1 MIELQIDV
9 TDLEDIRAAKNSVA
23 RSSIAAAA
31 AEVLRGGGRV
41 VLKRSYCNAPDDIF
55 RVYGDAEA
63 FEKDWN
69 GFFAQAE
76 QA

>member
-23 RSSIAAAA
+23 KSSIASAA

-41 VLKRSYCNAPDDIF
+41 ILKRSYCNAPDDIF
-55 RVYGDAEA
+55 RVYGSAEA
-63 FEKDWN
+63 FEKDWQ
-69 GFFAQAE
+69 GFFARAE

>member
-9 TDLEDIRAAKNSVA
+9 TDLEDIRTAKSSVVK
-23 RSSIAAAA
+23 SSIASAA

-41 VLKRSYCNAPDDIF
+41 VLKRSYCNAPDDVF
-55 RVYGDAEA
+55 RVYVNADA
-63 FEKDWN
+63 FEKDWQD
-69 GFFAQAE
+69 FFAQAE